1 MKANRHNKKNAMRIL
16 IIGINI
22 RHIARSASLAGHEV
36 IAVDCYGDRDLAR
49 YAKETARM
57 PREGSIEHLSS
68 YVDRFRPD
76 AVVLGPGLEEASVRN
91 AVVLNNPPEKT
102 ALVSDK
108 LWLAGWLEEKGFP
121 FIKTQPL
128 DSLDELH
135 YPFLVKPR
143 KGAGGVGCRIVESAY
158 KLQIRPDPKR
168 RIESEQGMQ
177 SCPEEDLIAQELIAG
192 LPASVSVIGNGR
204 EARAISV
211 NEQLIG
217 VPWAGAKGFR
227 YSGNITPLEAPRCDM
242 EEMAEKIITE
252 LGLVGSNGVDF
263 LLTEKGPVVVEV
275 NSRFQG
281 SLDTVELSGGE
292 NVFEAHLQSFSG
304 KLPQRPTPA
313 RCCAGRIIL
322 YAPYDLTVESDLM
335 RDWTADVP
343 AKGSRINADD
353 PILSILATGSC
364 RDDVQ
369 SKLKM
374 KAAMICDMLKRA
386 N

>member
-1 MKANRHNKKNAMRIL
+1 
-16 IIGINI
+16 
-22 RHIARSASLAGHEV
+22 
-36 IAVDCYGDRDLAR
+36 
-49 YAKETARM
+49 M
-57 PREGSIEHLSS
+57 PREGAIDYLPF
-68 YVDRFRPD
+68 YMDKFRPD
-76 AVVLGPGLEEASVRN
+76 AVVMGPGLEEASVRN
-91 AVVLNNPPEKT
+91 AIVLNNPPEKT

-128 DSLDELH
+128 DSLNDPQ

-143 KGAGGVGCRIVESAY
+143 KGAGGVGCRIVESASQ
-158 KLQIRPDPKR
+158 LQIMPDPER
-168 RIESEQGMQ
+168 RLVSEKGMQ
-177 SCPEEDLIAQELIAG
+177 SGPEEDLIAQELISG
-192 LPASVSVIGNGR
+192 LPASVSVIGNGS

-227 YSGNITPLEAPRCDM
+227 YSGNITPLEAPNCGM
-242 EEMAEKIITE
+242 EEMAEEIITE

-263 LLTEKGPVVVEV
+263 LLTENGPVVVEV

-304 KLPQRPTPA
+304 KLPQKPAPA

-322 YAPYDLTVESDLM
+322 YAPCDLM
-335 RDWTADVP
+335 VEADLERDWTADVP
-343 AKGSRINADD
+343 AKGSQINADD

-364 RDDVQ
+364 RDDVE

-374 KAAMICDMLKRA
+374 KAAMTCDMLKRA